1 MSNVIDTHPTV
12 GTTAV
17 LTQRAADA
25 PPLPNQPLKFSL
37 YFIRFYWVGLCTML
51 VLEAGQ
57 AAAPVLMSAVVGSLV
72 DSMRAAEGTATA
84 ANVIDVLWTPLFWF
98 MMLNIMLVVC
108 SRMSGA
114 ILVLIGPA
122 LRARTREGLFSYL
135 QHHSHRY
142 FMGQF
147 AGSLANRITEVATSV
162 NHALWTVLFDFWP
175 VTVSFSVSFYLLYIT
190 HAELAMVLGAWTSV
204 YVTVSFLLA
213 RRCRD
218 LSRDFAAARS
228 LVSGKVV
235 DAVTNIM
242 NIKLFSRRKFER
254 EYLKDYLTL
263 EVQKARRTFWFME
276 IMRWFQFLAAAVLLV
291 GMVMYAMRLWAAG
304 EITMGSFVIVFGLC
318 TTLVNDARGLSRRFL
333 EFFEYVGNIND
344 GVSIIIRPHE
354 IIDTKEAKP
363 LAITKGEITFKDV
376 HFTHK
381 AGVSVFEGLNLN
393 IKPGQKIGLVGPS
406 GAGKSTFVNLLLR
419 LHDVGSGAIEID
431 GQDIANVQQ
440 DSLRANIA
448 IIPQDPMLFHRTL
461 KENIRYGRED
471 ATDDEVYEA
480 SRRAYCHDFIQDVP
494 EGYDALVGERGV
506 KLSGGQRQRIAIAR
520 AMVKDAPILV
530 LDEATS
536 SLDSESERY
545 IQQSLEELMK
555 GRTVLVIAHRLSTI
569 ANMDRIL
576 VFDQGRVVEDG
587 SHEELLSRN
596 GLYARLWNMQAGG
609 FLPE

>member
-1 MSNVIDTHPTV
+1 MI
-12 GTTAV
+12 
-17 LTQRAADA
+17 L
-25 PPLPNQPLKFSL
+25 
-37 YFIRFYWVGLCTML
+37 
-51 VLEAGQ
+51 LEAGQ
-57 AAAPVLMSAVVGSLV
+57 AAAPVLMSATVGRLV
-72 DSMRAAEGTATA
+72 DSMRAVEGTITS
-84 ANVIDVLWTPLFWF
+84 ANVLDVMWSPLVHFALLNL
-98 MMLNIMLVVC
+98 MLILC
-108 SRMSGA
+108 SRTSGS
-114 ILVLIGPA
+114 ILVIIGPA
-122 LRARTREGLFSYL
+122 LRARTREGLFAYL

-162 NHALWTVLFDFWP
+162 NHALWTVMFDFWP
-175 VTVSFSVSFYLLYIT
+175 VTVSFSVSMYLLFKAHT
-190 HAELAMVLGAWTSV
+190 ELAAVLAMWTMV
-204 YVTVSFLLA
+204 YVAVSFLLA
-213 RRCRD
+213 RRCRV
-218 LSRDFAAARS
+218 LASDFAAARS

-242 NIKLFSRRKFER
+242 NIKLFSRRRYER
-254 EYLKDYLTL
+254 EYLKDYLQM
-263 EVQKARRTFWFME
+263 EVMKARKTFWFME
-276 IMRWFQFLAAAVLLV
+276 IMRWFQFLAAASLLV

-304 EITMGSFVIVFGLC
+304 EISMGAFVVVFGLC

-354 IIDTKEAKP
+354 IVDVPAAPALKVP
-363 LAITKGEITFKDV
+363 NGRVVFKDV
-376 HFTHK
+376 TFAHK
-381 AGVSVFEGLNLN
+381 AGVAVFDGLNVT
-393 IKPGQKIGLVGPS
+393 IEGGQKIGLVGHS

-419 LHDVGSGAIEID
+419 LHDLNGGAIEID
-431 GQDIANVQQ
+431 GQDIAHVRQ

-448 IIPQDPMLFHRTL
+448 MIPQDPMLFHRTL

-471 ATDDEVYEA
+471 ATDEEVLEA

-545 IQQSLEELMK
+545 IQQSLDDLMK
-555 GRTVLVIAHRLSTI
+555 ERTVLVIAHRLSTI

-576 VFDQGRVVEDG
+576 VFDQGRIVEDG
-587 SHEELLSRN
+587 SHEELLKRN

>member
-1 MSNVIDTHPTV
+1 M
-12 GTTAV
+12 V
-17 LTQRAADA
+17 L
-25 PPLPNQPLKFSL
+25 
-37 YFIRFYWVGLCTML
+37 
-51 VLEAGQ
+51 LEAGQ
-57 AAAPVLMSAVVGSLV
+57 AAAPALMSAVVGGLV
-72 DSMRAAEGTATA
+72 DSMRASEGTATP
-84 ANVIDVLWTPLFWF
+84 ANVVDVLWQPLMFF
-98 MMLNIMLVVC
+98 VALNVMLIVC
-108 SRMSGA
+108 SRASGA

-122 LRARTREGLFSYL
+122 LRARTREGLFVYL

-175 VTVSFSVSFYLLYIT
+175 VTVSFSVSFFLLYKA
-190 HAELAMVLGAWTSV
+190 HPELAGVLGLWTSV
-204 YVTVSFLLA
+204 YVVVSFLLA

-254 EYLKDYLTL
+254 EYLKDYLQL
-263 EVQKARRTFWFME
+263 EVDKARRTFWFME
-276 IMRWFQFLAAAVLLV
+276 IMRWFQFVAAAILLV
-291 GMVMYAMRLWAAG
+291 GMVVYAMKLWAAG
-304 EITMGSFVIVFGLC
+304 EISMGSFVVVFGLC

-333 EFFEYVGNIND
+333 EFFEYLGNIND

-354 IIDTKEAKP
+354 IVDIPKAPALDVQ
-363 LAITKGEITFKDV
+363 KGRITFKDV
-376 HFTHK
+376 TFTHK
-381 AGVSVFEGLNLN
+381 AGVAVFEGLNLVLE
-393 IKPGQKIGLVGPS
+393 PGQKIGLVGPS

-419 LHDVGSGAIEID
+419 LHDLNGGAIEID
-431 GQDIANVQQ
+431 GQNISQVRQ
-440 DSLRANIA
+440 DSVRANIA
-448 IIPQDPMLFHRTL
+448 MIPQDPMLFHRTL
-461 KENIRYGRED
+461 KENIRYGREG

-520 AMVKDAPILV
+520 AMVKDAPILI

-587 SHEELLSRN
+587 SHEELLKRN